1 MKFMV
6 IIAVVGAAAAAVPFR
21 TSYSAPGGGRY
32 VVTQDNSFEYGVR
45 DTSLEYVRNVGDLA
59 NVGAAGGPVSVKS
72 ATDNQLQNFPYAIG
86 LDSSEEV
93 MFHAGELGDLNGRT
107 RSARVK
113 TLSHMLN
120 SGYVDASDEL
130 RFRSNF
136 ARATALGG
144 KNYYINDSGELFY
157 REGTGA
163 LHAGPSAAAGQGV
176 QVA

>member
-6 IIAVVGAAAAAVPFR
+6 ILAVAGIAAAAAPFR
-21 TSYSAPGGGRY
+21 TSYSAPGGGKY
-32 VVTQDNSFEYGVR
+32 IVTQDNSFEYGVR
-45 DTSLEYVRNVGDLA
+45 DTSLEYVRNVGELA
-59 NVGAAGGPVSVKS
+59 NVGAAGGPG
-72 ATDNQLQNFPYAIG
+72 A
-86 LDSSEEV
+86 
-93 MFHAGELGDLNGRT
+93 RT

-120 SGYVDASDEL
+120 SGYVDASDEF
-130 RFRSNF
+130 RFRSNL

-157 REGTGA
+157 REGAGA
-163 LHAGPSAAAGQGV
+163 HRGGPSAAAGQGV

>member
-6 IIAVVGAAAAAVPFR
+6 VLAVVGVAAAASPFR
-21 TSYSAPGGGRY
+21 TSYRAPGGGRY
-32 VVTQDNSFEYGVR
+32 IVTQDNSFEFGGR
-45 DTSLEYVRNVGDLA
+45 DTSLEYVRRVDDLA

-72 ATDNQLQNFPYAIG
+72 AKDNELQNFPYAIG

-93 MFHAGELGDLNGRT
+93 MFHAGELGDLSGRT
-107 RSARVK
+107 RSSRVK
-113 TLSHMLN
+113 ALSHMLN
-120 SGYVDASDEL
+120 AGYVDASDEY
-130 RFRSNF
+130 RFRSNL

-157 REGTGA
+157 RQGA
-163 LHAGPSAAAGQGV
+163 SVPQSGPSAAAGQGV